1 MSADLPHDAL
11 GQGFLGH
18 LVERVQPKTTQM
30 QIPTL
35 ERRRPGIFEPRAPV
49 AATALDIAETRVAP
63 SASSFSRAT
72 TPTLQAPSP
81 VPRAAAAGPLVP
93 TTQAATA
100 ITAASP
106 MVSPPQIPTPSR
118 AAQPAAP
125 PPNLAIAD
133 KPRGAAS
140 VATRSLRRDAADTA
154 SAVPPTSRT
163 RQQPG
168 PVLSPTSP
176 LPTIIPPQ
184 AITVRSARTV
194 RVEHSRLESRTTVV
208 ERGSDKHRD
217 PPAPATPTLRLNTP
231 PRLASRE
238 ASRTPVAHPVR
249 SAAMLA
255 APAPVTPA
263 PVQVSIGRVE
273 IRGIAGTPPAAS
285 HSAVSKP
292 QLGLDEYLQQR
303 HGNGR

>member
-1 MSADLPHDAL
+1 
-11 GQGFLGH
+11 
-18 LVERVQPKTTQM
+18 M

-72 TPTLQAPSP
+72 TPTPQAPSP

-140 VATRSLRRDAADTA
+140 VATRSPRRDAADTA

-273 IRGIAGTPPAAS
+273 IRGIAGTAPPAAS

-292 QLGLDEYLQQR
+292 QLSLDAYLQQR